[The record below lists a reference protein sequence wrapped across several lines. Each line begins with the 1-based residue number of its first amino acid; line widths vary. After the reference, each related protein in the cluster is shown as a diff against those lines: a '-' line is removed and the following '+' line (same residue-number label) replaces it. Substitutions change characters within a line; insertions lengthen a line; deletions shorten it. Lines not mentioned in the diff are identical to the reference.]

1 MGGVLIVVAASI
13 GFLTT
18 SARTLPALTI
28 FGTMLACGAIGFLDD
43 LTKLRHRRSLGL
55 SGRLKMVFLIGI
67 AAAVGVAAHHQ
78 HLRHHVFVPIV
89 EPARAARLGFLRPR
103 LLRDR
108 RRGERGEP
116 HRRHR
121 RSRCRHGDHRVV
133 HADGDGGD
141 GLHPLAAICTANRIP
156 TRLDAAYIGAAVIGA
171 AIGFL
176 WFNAFPAEVFMGD
189 TGSMAMGGAIGAM
202 AVFLQVDLLLLL
214 VGGIFVIEA
223 LSVIA
228 QVLSFKWWGRRI
240 FLMAP
245 LHHHFEMKA
254 WSETKI
260 MVRFWIVTGHPLRR
274 RLRSLLQVLH
284 RVLPVAMKALVY
296 GLARSGQA
304 VVERL
309 TENGDEVVAVDRTL
323 GNENDLAL
331 LDGVDVLVKSP
342 GVPGERPLVVGRAR
356 ARDPGVVRGR
366 VRLPAAPGRH
376 AIRRRHGHERED
388 DHDRAAGCDLPRRR
402 SQRRRRRERR
412 HAACVRARRRL
423 GRLRALVLPA
433 RGRRDACLRRRGAA
447 QPRARPSRP
456 SRDARGLPR
465 REAAHLRARE
475 GEGRPAGDGSRR
487 NRVRGRRP
495 AAGASR

>member
-1 MGGVLIVVAASI
+1 MSRVLVAALVALIISILAGPVFIDFLRRHALGQEIREEGPEHHFAKQGTPTMGGVLIVVAASI

-78 HLRHHVFVPIV
+78 HLKHSVFVPIIDQHV
-89 EPARAARLGFLRPR
+89 PLGWGFYVLVFFVIAGAANAVNLT
-103 LLRDR
+103 
-108 RRGERGEP
+108 
-116 HRRHR
+116 
-121 RSRCRHGDHRVV
+121 
-133 HADGDGGD
+133 DGID
-141 GLHPLAAICTANRIP
+141 GLAAGTAIIALFTLTAMAVTVYIRSGTSGHRIP

-228 QVLSFKWWGRRI
+228 QVVSFKYWGRRI

-260 MVRFWIVTGHPLRR
+260 MVRFWIITG
-274 RLRSLLQVLH
+274 VLC
-284 RVLPVAMKALVY
+284 
-296 GLARSGQA
+296 
-304 VVERL
+304 
-309 TENGDEVVAVDRTL
+309 
-323 GNENDLAL
+323 
-331 LDGVDVLVKSP
+331 
-342 GVPGERPLVVGRAR
+342 
-356 ARDPGVVRGR
+356 
-366 VRLPAAPGRH
+366 
-376 AIRRRHGHERED
+376 
-388 DHDRAAGCDLPRRR
+388 AAGFALFYKYY
-402 SQRRRRRERR
+402 
-412 HAACVRARRRL
+412 RL
-423 GRLRALVLPA
+423 FYPL
-433 RGRRDACLRRRGAA
+433 
-447 QPRARPSRP
+447 
-456 SRDARGLPR
+456 
-465 REAAHLRARE
+465 H
-475 GEGRPAGDGSRR
+475 
-487 NRVRGRRP
+487 
-495 AAGASR
+495 